1 MRSGDNAGG
10 NMAMRKSQYDN
21 LKLIAEIMRWARLIT
36 HAGLRIRFVPAA
48 YEYPGDYLE
57 TRNKE

>member
-1 MRSGDNAGG
+1 
-10 NMAMRKSQYDN
+10 MAMRKSQYDN